1 MNKRNSHTP
10 EYKMK
15 SVLELLKGEETLSQ
29 IAQKFEIHSNMLSR
43 WHKEFLE
50 RSPDI
55 FKRGK
60 TNAERELKAE
70 QERGQEL
77 EKLVGQLTLEV
88 DWLKKKSAQL
98 GIKTSKA

>member
-15 SVLELLKGEETLSQ
+15 AVLELLKGEETLSQ
-29 IAQKFEIHSNMLSR
+29 IAQRYEIHANMLSR

-50 RSPDI
+50 RAPDI

-60 TNAERELKAE
+60 TDAEKELKTE
-70 QERGQEL
+70 QERSEEL

-88 DWLKKKSAQL
+88 GWLKKKSAQL
-98 GIKTSKA
+98 GIKIRKA